1 MLSTR
6 DGQPRDAHTVEKE
19 TKEKIL
25 VGLQPF
31 SHGEW
36 AHMNINRVALFGRN
50 LNESLSPRQYDR
62 FRAALTEYLVKVQP
76 SIARIAQLFQIIH
89 VDPNLVQTLVFHTD
103 ELGTLASALS
113 LNPRVSEEESRRY
126 EAKIAK
132 HVDQLLHAF
141 RMLREMILREFQ
153 CNPGELLLAMLEE
166 RAVSSRAVKLT
177 YPKPLSVKNPATI
190 ATNEDFTR
198 IIELLIDTPLIG
210 RESGS
215 DMRELFFMVRTA
227 GDRWM
232 MEMRDGTVTLDSSVW
247 ATAFEPAPIG
257 EPQKDLS
264 LIPPILAKY
273 GGDICIK
280 DTVREGGTTVLLR
293 LKVAG

>member
-6 DGQPRDAHTVEKE
+6 DGQPRDAYTVEKE

-31 SHGEW
+31 AHGEW

-62 FRAALTEYLVKVQP
+62 FRAALAEYLVSVQP
-76 SIARIAQLFQIIH
+76 SIAGIAQLFQIIH
-89 VDPNLVQTLVFHTD
+89 VDPDLLQTLVFHTD
-103 ELGTLASALS
+103 ELGALATSLS
-113 LNPRVSEEESRRY
+113 LNPRISEEESHRY
-126 EAKIAK
+126 EAEIPK
-132 HVDQLLHAF
+132 HVDQMLHAF

-153 CNPGELLLAMLEE
+153 CNPGELLQAILEE
-166 RAVSSRAVKLT
+166 RTISSDAVTLT
-177 YPKPLSVKNPATI
+177 YPKPLSVKNPRTI
-190 ATNEDFTR
+190 GTNEDFAQ

-215 DMRELFFMVRTA
+215 DRRELYFTVRTA

-232 MEMRDGTVTLDSSVW
+232 MEMRDGTVTLDSNIW
-247 ATAFEPAPIG
+247 ATVFEPAPIG
-257 EPQKDLS
+257 QQRKNLS
-264 LIPPILAKY
+264 LIPPILSKY

-280 DTVREGGTTVLLR
+280 ETMREGGTTVLLR